1 MKRSI
6 LLFLIFIFQLSFAQ
20 LTENDVKFWVGT
32 GSKKAYLIADFNDS
46 ENPTSYV
53 WGYRFDSTTL
63 TMEDL
68 INAIDAADSKVT
80 ADVPS
85 GFLYSFDYNHHTP
98 STDDY
103 WSTWSGTASNSMT
116 ANNGVNN
123 DPLVDGKWYG
133 MSYGY
138 GFTPATTF
146 GPPSTPVP
154 AYNSAWFNSSQIINW
169 IGTGSNKSLVVVD
182 FGTDNGNG
190 IADSFAFGIQYNGT
204 ITAEQALQLIDAQ
217 VSEFNYASAANQIS
231 SLSLNNFS
239 GNSTGNDSWKLYKGK
254 DLSSWRGQANLSQI
268 QLVNNDWFGLS
279 FGNRIPFTPTVVN
292 ITLSVSDAVKQSF
305 KIYPNPATDFVII
318 ETQDNIKDINIY
330 SVSGQRMMNTQNK
343 KINIQS
349 LHSGV
354 YFVEIKTNQS
364 TTTHK
369 IIKK

>member
-6 LLFLIFIFQLSFAQ
+6 LLFLIFIFQFSFAQ

-46 ENPTSYV
+46 DNPTSYV

-68 INAIDAADSKVT
+68 INAIDAADPKVT
-80 ADVPS
+80 AEVPS

-103 WSTWSGTASNSMT
+103 WSTWSGTSSNNMT
-116 ANNGVNN
+116 ANNGVDT
-123 DPLVDGKWYG
+123 DPLVDSKWYG

-138 GFTPATTF
+138 GFTPGTTL

-169 IGTGSNKSLVVVD
+169 IGTGTNKSIVVVD
-182 FGTDNGNG
+182 FNINNSNGN
-190 IADSFAFGIQYNGT
+190 ADSFAFGIQYNGT
-204 ITAEQALQLIDAQ
+204 ITAEQALQLIDSQ
-217 VSEFNYASAANQIS
+217 VSEFNYTSAANQIS

-239 GNSTGNDSWKLYKGK
+239 GNSAGNNSWKLYKGK
-254 DLSSWRGQANLSQI
+254 DLSSWRGQNNLSQI

-279 FGNRIPFTPTVVN
+279 FGNRIPFTPTVAN

-305 KIYPNPATDFVII
+305 KIYPNPASEFVII

-330 SVSGQRMMNTQNK
+330 SVSGQRVMNTLNK

-349 LHSGV
+349 LQSGI
-354 YFVEIKTNQS
+354 YFVEIKTEKS
-364 TTTHK
+364 VTTHK